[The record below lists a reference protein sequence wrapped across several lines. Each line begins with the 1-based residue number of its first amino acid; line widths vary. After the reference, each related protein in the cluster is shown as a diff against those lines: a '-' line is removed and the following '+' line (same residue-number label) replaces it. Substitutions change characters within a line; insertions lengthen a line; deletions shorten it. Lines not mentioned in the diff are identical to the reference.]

1 MMDFWQQTREQVRRL
16 LNRAGVEAE
25 RATRLAQLSIE
36 AGNVR
41 GNAQRKTADLGALAR
56 KLVRDGAIT
65 HADLA
70 AVITEIEALEARVKE
85 LEEQIAATKAGPAR
99 ID

>member
-1 MMDFWQQTREQVRRL
+1 MMDFWQQTREQVRQL

-36 AGNVR
+36 ASNVR
-41 GNAQRKTADLGALAR
+41 ANAQRKIADLGGLAR
-56 KLVRDGAIT
+56 KLVQDGAIT

-85 LEEQIAATKAGPAR
+85 LEEQIAATKAGPAGSG
-99 ID
+99 